1 MSVLRQTCVVLL
13 SLLSIAA
20 SSRAADLLPDDRP
33 IADAIDHYIDAKLK
47 TEKVTP
53 APQADDATLV
63 RRLTLDLA
71 GRIPTA
77 AEAREFVAST
87 DPQKRQQRIERLVAS
102 PWFDRHMATEFNTV
116 LRGVDGTGPDLR
128 KYLLVAAKENRPWNR
143 VFRELLADGFDPA
156 NPDPLRPEQFIVKR
170 VGDADLLT
178 RDVSS
183 MFFGINV
190 TCCQCHTHP
199 YVATLTQDYFFGMK
213 AFFSRSY
220 DFQGRLMEKRFAPA
234 KLPFKNREGV
244 NREVAMMFLSGESL
258 ALPDPGVPD
267 LTKAIAEEAKE
278 IEALKKDFAK
288 NKAYPP
294 AAEFSPR
301 GQLLKITEKPENQAM
316 MARTLVNR
324 LWFRLF
330 GHGLV
335 MRVDQM
341 HSENPGSHP
350 ELLEWLA
357 RDLIGHQWDLRRT
370 ISGLVA
376 SQAYSRSSRWTGTP
390 PAKELFAMADLRPLT
405 PLQFG
410 MSVLIAGDG
419 TFDAASPNDL
429 DKKIAELEGKAQGFS
444 GTLLEQP
451 QVEGFQISVRE
462 PLAISNDPGRL
473 KAIGAA
479 LVPSLLK
486 LTDAPQ
492 QVDAAIWAVLSRA
505 PSPSETEILAE
516 FLTSQSTLPAEERVR
531 LEQAAVEHK
540 QRVDAARA
548 RIAEIDAALSV
559 VDARGVLV
567 PATTPGWKYVAA
579 SQLTDEAWLGA
590 GFDDSAWKSAKSPV
604 GYGSKLID
612 EKKGDQLEV
621 KGGDV
626 SFRRVFD
633 IDAAELAKIKGLRLQ
648 VASDDSAAVYLNGKL
663 IDDEKANHDAVYW
676 NRTVEVPA
684 DALVT
689 GRNLLAVR
697 LRNAEKSSDGV
708 FDLQLA
714 SASDEDRQ
722 QRESLAKDRKDQQ
735 ALASVPTPAAPS
747 DADLRRKAIEN
758 MVWALVAGSEFRFN
772 Y

>member
-1 MSVLRQTCVVLL
+1 MQTIRCRCFVSILLLVLFNRP
-13 SLLSIAA
+13 
-20 SSRAADLLPDDRP
+20 SRAADLLPADRP
-33 IADAIDHYIDAKLK
+33 IADAIDHYVDAKLK
-47 TEKVTP
+47 ADGVTP
-53 APQADDATLV
+53 ALQADDATLV

-71 GRIPTA
+71 GRIPTE
-77 AEAREFVAST
+77 AEARQFVAST
-87 DPQKRQQRIERLVAS
+87 DPQKRRQLIERLVAS
-102 PWFDRHMATEFNTV
+102 PWFDRHTATEFNTV
-116 LRGVDGTGPDLR
+116 LRGVDGTGLDLR
-128 KYLLVAAKENRPWNR
+128 KYLLVAVNENRPWNR
-143 VFRELLADGFDPA
+143 VFRELLGDGS
-156 NPDPLRPEQFIVKR
+156 DPLGPEQFILKR

-199 YVATLTQDYFFGMK
+199 YVATLTQEYFFGMK

-234 KLPFKNREGV
+234 KLQFKNRGGE

-258 ALPDPGVPD
+258 AMPDAGVPD

-301 GQLLKITEKPENQAM
+301 GQLLKIAEKPENQAM

-324 LWFRLF
+324 LWFRLY

-357 RDLIGHQWDLRRT
+357 RDLIAHQWDLRRT
-370 ISGLVA
+370 IGGLVA
-376 SQAYSRSSRWTGTP
+376 SQAYSRSSRWNGPTP
-390 PAKELFAMADLRPLT
+390 SKELFAVAELRPLT
-405 PLQFG
+405 PMQFG
-410 MSVLIAGDG
+410 MSVLVAGD
-419 TFDAASPNDL
+419 TTLDAASPTDL
-429 DKKIAELEGKAQGFS
+429 DKKIAELEAKAQGFA

-451 QVEGFQISVRE
+451 QVEGFQINVRE
-462 PLAISNDPGRL
+462 PLAMSNDPGRL

-486 LTDAPQ
+486 LPDVRQ
-492 QVDAAIWAVLSRA
+492 QVEAATWAVLSRA
-505 PSPSETEILAE
+505 PSPSESDILADY
-516 FLTSQSTLPAEERVR
+516 LTTNSALSAEERSR
-531 LEQAAVEHK
+531 IERSAAEHK
-540 QRVDAARA
+540 QKVDAARA
-548 RIAEIDAALSV
+548 RIAEIDAGLSAA
-559 VDARGVLV
+559 DARGVLV
-567 PATTPGWKYVAA
+567 PATTPGWKYIAA
-579 SQLTDEAWLGA
+579 AKLTDETWLRGD
-590 GFDDSAWKSAKSPV
+590 FDDSAWKPAKSPI
-604 GYGSKLID
+604 GFGSKLID
-612 EKKGDQLEV
+612 EKKGDLLDV

-626 SFRRVFD
+626 AFRRVFD
-633 IDAAELAKIKGLRLQ
+633 LDAAQLSQLKKLRLQ

-663 IDDEKANHDAVYW
+663 IDDDKANHDAVYW
-676 NRTVEVPA
+676 NRTVEVPS
-684 DALVT
+684 DALVV
-689 GRNLLAVR
+689 GRNLIAVL
-697 LRNAEKSSDGV
+697 LRNSEKSSDGV

-714 SASDEDRQ
+714 SDRDEDRQ
-722 QRESLAKDRKDQQ
+722 QRESLAKERKDLQ
-735 ALASVPTPAAPS
+735 ALVSAPPPAAPS
-747 DADLRRKAIEN
+747 DADLRRKAVEF